1 MGTHPNGD
9 NLLQY
14 KIRTINDDVICKFWQ
29 YFGPGP
35 ARLATTGQLLS
46 DLVTSK
52 PELLGEES
60 RAKFGD
66 KLPFLFKVLWWCYFV
81 VVWNI
86 NNQMYVQKC
95 LMKPNLIYT
104 GLERWQSPVNPSP
117 PRPPPCTATAQ
128 RAPRSNSK
136 QSSACQTILYLCLQV
151 YKDPNHKP
159 EIAIALTDF
168 EGLCGFRPLQESQ
181 GFIARLVMMF
191 LRYLG

>member
-1 MGTHPNGD
+1 M
-9 NLLQY
+9 
-14 KIRTINDDVICKFWQ
+14 
-29 YFGPGP
+29 
-35 ARLATTGQLLS
+35 
-46 DLVTSK
+46 
-52 PELLGEES
+52 
-60 RAKFGD
+60 
-66 KLPFLFKVLWWCYFV
+66 KVLTILWFRTSSFGNHRAVAERPCHLEAGASWGGEQGKVWRQASLPLQGV
-81 VVWNI
+81 VMVLFCCSLKYKHSD
-86 NNQMYVQKC
+86 MYVQKC
-95 LMKPNLIYT
+95 LMNPTLIYT
-104 GLERWQSPVNPSP
+104 GVERWQSPVNPSP

-168 EGLCGFRPLQESQ
+168 EGLCGFRPLQEIQ